1 MADLYEKIISQR
13 SGLERIIAKIP
24 GFRGYKEMTA
34 RREADRMIRD
44 HVVELLKEQM
54 QRLISAEKAI
64 LQKGGLSV
72 ASKSREAKTQ
82 FQIFIDRVN
91 TAAPGYS
98 GFYSAQKV
106 GPEELERIY
115 AFDAALVE
123 YVDRLRDAIDTL
135 DTAARS
141 GENIDAAISVL
152 ELVANEANAALNMRD
167 DVITGIS

>member
-1 MADLYEKIISQR
+1 MTDLYQKIISQR

-34 RREADRMIRD
+34 RREADRMIRE
-44 HVVELLKEQM
+44 HVVELLREQM
-54 QRLISAEKAI
+54 QRLVSVEKSI
-64 LQKGGLSV
+64 LQKGGLAV
-72 ASKSREAKTQ
+72 AGKTREAKTQ

-91 TAAPGYS
+91 TAAPGYA

-106 GPEELERIY
+106 GSEELERIY

-135 DTAARS
+135 ETAARS
-141 GENIDAAISVL
+141 DKSVDEAISVL
-152 ELVANEANAALNMRD
+152 ETVANEANAALNMRD
-167 DVITGIS
+167 DVITGIR